1 METSRS
7 RNPLVAFGLA
17 VAVAAAAV
25 VAVRVSSDA
34 NAADNAKT
42 AAKPVAGSAKAA
54 AVKATPKAT
63 PAKAATT
70 VEYNVKEPY
79 PAAELVGL
87 QNWVN
92 SNPQTIAGLKGK
104 VVIVNFWTFGCIN
117 CQNTIPHVK
126 EYYEKFH
133 DKGLEIIA
141 VHTPEFGS
149 ERDADNVKKAVEREG
164 IVYPVAQ
171 DNESKTWGAY
181 HNRFWPAF
189 FFIDK
194 KGMVRHT
201 HFGEGRY
208 AQNMQVIQQL
218 LNEA

>member
-1 METSRS
+1 METSRN
-7 RNPLVAFGLA
+7 RNSLFALGLTA
-17 VAVAAAAV
+17 AVAAAAL
-25 VAVRVSSDA
+25 VAVRVSTNA
-34 NAADNAKT
+34 NAADKVKT
-42 AAKPVAGSAKAA
+42 AASAVAKPATKSVAKTTP
-54 AVKATPKAT
+54 VKA
-63 PAKAATT
+63 
-70 VEYNVKEPY
+70 VETIAYNVKEPY

-149 ERDADNVKKAVEREG
+149 ERDANNVKKAVEREG

-171 DNESKTWGAY
+171 DNDSKTWGAY